1 MSGRDSG
8 DEILIIDDE
17 PRDSGPLAAIFRSE
31 GFCVATFEDGDL
43 FIGAVRA
50 RPAACLILDVNMPE
64 RSGLEVLKE
73 IDAANHDALVVV
85 LSGVVTIPIAVEA
98 VKLGAF
104 DVIEKALDPQ
114 IIVERTRTLM
124 RAWKIWRDNAR
135 ARSMAFP
142 GVERLS
148 QRERDVLAEIT
159 AAASNK
165 EAGRSLGLS
174 PRTVEAH
181 RAHIMQKL
189 GAKNTADLVRLVLRS
204 RSS

>member
-1 MSGRDSG
+1 MPAHDFG
-8 DEILIIDDE
+8 DEILIIDDD
-17 PRDSGPLAAIFRSE
+17 PRDSEPLAAVFRSE
-31 GFCVATFEDGDL
+31 GFRVTTFQDGAL
-43 FIGAVRA
+43 FINAA
-50 RPAACLILDVNMPE
+50 RERGAACLILDINMPE
-64 RSGLEVLKE
+64 RSGLEILRD
-73 IDAANHDALVVV
+73 IDAASHDALVLV

-104 DVIEKALDPQ
+104 DVIEKAFDPRT
-114 IIVERTRTLM
+114 IVEHTRTLM
-124 RAWKIWRDNAR
+124 RAWKIWRDNSR

-148 QRERDVLAEIT
+148 QREREVLAEIT

-189 GAKNTADLVRLVLRS
+189 GAKNTADLVRLVLRK